1 VGGVAGP
8 ENTKTITCQ
17 EHSGVEAGINRILE
31 ILEDQDKRL
40 KDGDQRFE
48 EIKEY
53 MTRKNVINGY
63 TAKDIEEWKKN
74 KKSLEERV
82 TNLEKNTATKEEL
95 ENIEDKLPS
104 KFLIYINT
112 TILVLFILAVLF
124 EAARDA
130 PVMKFLG
137 L

>member
-1 VGGVAGP
+1 MAGP
-8 ENTKTITCQ
+8 EKNTCK
-17 EHSGVEAGINRILE
+17 EHSGVEAGIHHILE
-31 ILEDQDKRL
+31 ILKDQDQRL
-40 KDGDQRFE
+40 KEEDKRYE
-48 EIKEY
+48 EINDY
-53 MTRKNVINGY
+53 ITRKNVINGY
-63 TAKDIEEWKKN
+63 TTKDIEEWKKN

-112 TILVLFILAVLF
+112 LILVSFILAVLF
-124 EAARDA
+124 ESARDA

>member
-1 VGGVAGP
+1 VVGGVAKP
-8 ENTKTITCQ
+8 ENTITCQ
-17 EHSGVEAGINRILE
+17 EHSGVETGINRILE
-31 ILEDQDKRL
+31 ILENQDQRL

-112 TILVLFILAVLF
+112 TILVLFILAVIL